1 MQDGFATKSTRE
13 EDYKKMEA
21 AMTAKMEEGFRNEEQ
36 ARQQTQKEIMA
47 GPKNAANARQMLQ
60 NDLQAIKDEIRQLE
74 LSRGSG
80 SDVSTAVG
88 SGAFA
93 RPPQGMA
100 VRLNELL
107 LPRRLE
113 FKGWVTD
120 HKQCRYQGL
129 TDTEVS
135 ILTSDLHKMVP
146 DIDWEQTKNEQGTW
160 PTQIMVSLWSR
171 NEANLLTRIGPI
183 R

>member
-1 MQDGFATKSTRE
+1 M
-13 EDYKKMEA
+13 
-21 AMTAKMEEGFRNEEQ
+21 
-36 ARQQTQKEIMA
+36 
-47 GPKNAANARQMLQ
+47 Q

-93 RPPQGMA
+93 RPPQGTA
-100 VRLNELL
+100 VRLNELF

-129 TDTEVS
+129 TDTVVS
-135 ILTSDLHKMVP
+135 ILTSDLHKMVLDALQNFIEGAIQERTRNVAKP
-146 DIDWEQTKNEQGTW
+146 K
-160 PTQIMVSLWSR
+160 LWYVCGSR
-171 NEANLLTRIGPI
+171 TRPI
-183 R
+183 C